1 MRNWHEPEDLGR
13 EQDERDA
20 AISGR
25 KYFVYVLNT
34 DYGHYVGHTGNL
46 KARIRAH
53 QKGEVPSTAGGHP
66 KRVWTSSKFST
77 RADAA
82 SFEAALKN
90 LRDQRSP
97 RFRELTGLNPI
108 PYWRREKAASFG
120 RVAMVVGKAL
130 AKVLVTLIV
139 RGLGFGRQ
147 RRKPHQRRRR
157 R

>member
-20 AISGR
+20 ASSSR

-34 DYGHYVGHTGNL
+34 DYGHYVGHSGNL

-53 QKGEVPSTAGGHP
+53 QKGEVQSTAGGHP
-66 KRVWTSSKFST
+66 KRVWTSGKFST

-82 SFEAALKN
+82 NFEAALKS

-97 RFRELTGLNPI
+97 RFQELTGLRPV
-108 PYWRREKAASFG
+108 PYSRREKAASFG

-130 AKVLVTLIV
+130 AKVLATLIV
-139 RGLGFGRQ
+139 RGLGFGR
-147 RRKPHQRRRR
+147 RRHKPHQRRRR

>member
-1 MRNWHEPEDLGR
+1 MSYWREPEDLGR

-20 AISGR
+20 AASDR
-25 KYFVYVLNT
+25 KYVVYVLDT

-46 KARIRAH
+46 RARIRAH

-66 KRVWTSSKFST
+66 KRVWTSRKFST

-97 RFRELTGLNPI
+97 RFRELIGLNPI

-130 AKVLVTLIV
+130 GKVLITLIV
-139 RGLGFGRQ
+139 RALGLGRR
-147 RRKPHQRRRR
+147 RRKPHHRRRR